1 MLRFVRGMVSPFST
15 HYSNIQMKKSYK
27 HLVLSASLACTVFTS
42 ALAQDAKPINIVTT
56 SVPFLRVSP
65 DARAGGMGDQG
76 ISTSADANSQFY
88 NVAKYPFVENQWGI
102 GATYTPWLKDL
113 DLKDVFLAALA
124 GHYKLDEQQVISAS
138 LRYFS
143 LGSIQFTDASG
154 NDLNKGNPREF
165 SFDLGYS
172 RKLADKLS
180 LGVALRYIYSN
191 LASGASPYGGAYKAG
206 TAFAGDVGLYYN
218 AAEDK
223 GQGWTAGLVM
233 SNLGSKIAYTSD
245 ATQKNFIPANI
256 GIGAGY
262 TWVTNEVHKISLNG
276 EVNKL
281 LVPAVPGVG
290 ADSADY
296 AKYNSDGAVSGW
308 MKSFSNNAMAY
319 SLGAEYYYNDQF
331 ALRAGYYAD
340 SRSMGKRSFFTMG
353 ASIHYSMFG
362 LHFSYLLPSGN
373 GVNRNPLSNT
383 VRIGVLFNVGSGSA
397 TTSTEKSKVAF

>member
-1 MLRFVRGMVSPFST
+1 MKNVS
-15 HYSNIQMKKSYK
+15 K
-27 HLVLSASLACTVFTS
+27 HLVLSASLACTMFTS
-42 ALAQDAKPINIVTT
+42 AFAQDAEPVNIVTT

-76 ISTSADANSQFY
+76 ISTSADVNSQFY
-88 NVAKYPFVENQWGI
+88 NVAKYPFVEKQWGI

-113 DLKDVFLAALA
+113 DLKDVYLAALA
-124 GHYKLDEQQVISAS
+124 GHYKLDEQQVISGS
-138 LRYFS
+138 LRYFN

-165 SFDLGYS
+165 SFDIGYS

-191 LASGASPYGGAYKAG
+191 LASGSSSPYGGAYKAG
-206 TAFAGDVGLYYN
+206 NAFAGDIGVYYN
-218 AAEDK
+218 GANDN

-233 SNLGSKIAYTSD
+233 SNLGTKISYTTD

-256 GIGAGY
+256 GLGGGH
-262 TWVTNEVHKISLNG
+262 TWVTNEVHKISLNA

-281 LVPAVPGVG
+281 LVPTPPQTEAE
-290 ADSADY
+290 Y
-296 AKYNSDGAVSGW
+296 EKYNSDGVVSGW
-308 MKSFSNNAMAY
+308 MKSFSKNAMAY
-319 SLGAEYYYNDQF
+319 SVGAEYFYNDQF

-340 SRSMGKRSFFTMG
+340 SRSMGKRSFFTVG
-353 ASIHYSMFG
+353 AGIHYSMFG
-362 LHFSYLLPSGN
+362 LNFSYLLPSGN

-383 VRIGVLFNVGSGSA
+383 VRIGVLFNIGGGD
-397 TTSTEKSKVAF
+397 TGKKEKEKVSF